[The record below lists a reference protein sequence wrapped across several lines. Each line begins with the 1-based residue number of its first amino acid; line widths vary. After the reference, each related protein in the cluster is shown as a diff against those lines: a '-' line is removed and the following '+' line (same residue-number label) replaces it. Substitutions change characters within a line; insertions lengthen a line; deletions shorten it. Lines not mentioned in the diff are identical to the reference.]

1 MHDKTVRRRRAV
13 LGLLVVV
20 ALILLTASFG
30 SAGGGLS
37 AFQRGAAEVLAPIQ
51 EGASRALKPVRDLFG
66 WVGETMDARGEN
78 EELRAQLRDARR
90 DAAQF
95 ESAAAQNGELRALL
109 DFSEAYG
116 LDAWEPVSARVITRS
131 PTVWSSSVTV
141 NVGTGD
147 GVREGD
153 AVIGAASEGDG
164 GALVGTIVAV
174 TGNRAK
180 VRLVTDQ
187 DSAVS
192 SVVGRTRSPG
202 IVSTASAGNPR
213 DLLMD
218 FVPAE
223 DEVDDGMRVVTAGTT
238 TDPSLPSLF
247 PPNIPV
253 GEITRI
259 EDPGSETQEIHL
271 EPYADLR
278 RMESVRILTGEGA
291 AGAGG
296 QVAADAGADG

>member
-30 SAGGGLS
+30 NAGGGLS
-37 AFQRGAAEVLAPIQ
+37 AFQRGAAEVLAPLQ

-66 WVGETMDARGEN
+66 WVGETMEARGEN

-95 ESAAAQNGELRALL
+95 ESAAAQAGELRALL
-109 DFSEAYG
+109 DFSQTAG
-116 LDAWEPVSARVITRS
+116 VDAWKPVSARVITRS
-131 PTVWSSSVTV
+131 PTLWSSTVNV
-141 NVGTGD
+141 NVGTDD

-153 AVIGAASEGDG
+153 AVIGAASEADG
-164 GALVGTIVAV
+164 GALVGTVVAV
-174 TGNRAK
+174 TANRAK

-187 DSAVS
+187 DSQVS
-192 SVVGRTRSPG
+192 AVVGRTRSPG
-202 IVSTASAGNPR
+202 IVTTASAGNPR

-218 FVPAE
+218 FVPVE
-223 DEVDDGMRVVTAGTT
+223 DELEEGMRVVTAGTT
-238 TDPSLPSLF
+238 TDERLPSLF
-247 PPNIPV
+247 PPGIPV

-259 EDPGSETQEIHL
+259 DDPRSETQEIHL

-278 RMESVRILTGEGA
+278 RLEFVRILTGEYGSA
-291 AGAGG
+291 TGG
-296 QVAADAGADG
+296 EVAAEAGADG

>member
-37 AFQRGAAEVLAPIQ
+37 GFQRGAAEMLAPIQ

-66 WVGETMDARGEN
+66 WVGETMEARGEN

-95 ESAAAQNGELRALL
+95 ESAAAQARDLRALL
-109 DFSEAYG
+109 DFSESAG
-116 LDAWEPVSARVITRS
+116 LEAWNPVSARVITRS
-131 PTVWSSSVTV
+131 PTLWSSAVNV
-141 NVGTGD
+141 NVGTED
-147 GVREGD
+147 GVHEGD

-187 DSAVS
+187 NSEVS
-192 SVVGRTRSPG
+192 SVVARTRSPG
-202 IVSTASAGNPR
+202 IVTTASAGNPR

-223 DEVDDGMRVVTAGTT
+223 DKVEEGMRVVTAGTT
-238 TDPSLPSLF
+238 TDERLPSLF
-247 PPNIPV
+247 PPGIPV

-259 EDPGSETQEIHL
+259 EDPGSETREIHL

-278 RMESVRILTGEGA
+278 RLEFVRVLTGEDG

-296 QVAADAGADG
+296 QVAAEAGADG

>member
-30 SAGGGLS
+30 NAGGGLS
-37 AFQRGAAEVLAPIQ
+37 AFQRGAAEVLAPVQ

-66 WVGETMDARGEN
+66 WVGETVDARGEN

-109 DFSEAYG
+109 NFSESYG

-131 PTVWSSSVTV
+131 PTVWSSALTV
-141 NVGTGD
+141 NVGSGD

-153 AVIGAASEGDG
+153 AVVGAASEGDG

-187 DSAVS
+187 VSEIS
-192 SVVGRTRSPG
+192 SVVARTRDPG
-202 IVSTASAGNPR
+202 VVMTASAGNPR
-213 DLLMD
+213 ALRMD
-218 FVPAE
+218 FVDAD
-223 DEVDDGMRVVTAGTT
+223 DEVEEGMRIVTAGTT
-238 TDPSLPSLF
+238 DGKYPSLF
-247 PPNIPV
+247 PPNVPI

-259 EDPGSETQEIHL
+259 EDPGSETQEIRL

-278 RMESVRILTGEGA
+278 RLEFVRILTGQGA

-296 QVAADAGADG
+296 AVAADAGADG

>member
-1 MHDKTVRRRRAV
+1 VHDKTVRRRRAV

-37 AFQRGAAEVLAPIQ
+37 AFQRGAAEVLAPLQ

-66 WVGETMDARGEN
+66 WVGETVDARGEN
-78 EELRAQLRDARR
+78 EELRAQVRDARR

-109 DFSEAYG
+109 EFSEAFG
-116 LDAWEPVSARVITRS
+116 LDGWEPVSARVVNRS
-131 PTVWSSSVTV
+131 PTVWSSSVMV
-141 NVGTGD
+141 NAGTGD

-174 TGNRAK
+174 TGSTAK

-187 DSAVS
+187 DSQVS
-192 SVVGRTRSPG
+192 SLLARTRSPG
-202 IVSTASAGNPR
+202 IVTTASAGNPR

-218 FVPAE
+218 FVPTE
-223 DEVDDGMRVVTAGTT
+223 DEVEDGMRVVTAGTT

-247 PPNIPV
+247 PPNVPI

-278 RMESVRILTGEGA
+278 RLEFVRILTGEDA

-296 QVAADAGADG
+296 EVAADAGADG

>member
-30 SAGGGLS
+30 NAGGGLS

-66 WVGETMDARGEN
+66 WVGETVDARGEN

-95 ESAAAQNGELRALL
+95 ESAAAQNGDLRALL
-109 DFSEAYG
+109 DFSESAG

-131 PTVWSSSVTV
+131 PTVWSSALTV
-141 NVGTGD
+141 NVGSGD

-153 AVIGAASEGDG
+153 AVVGAASEGDG
-164 GALVGTIVAV
+164 GALVGTVVAV
-174 TGNRAK
+174 TGNRAR

-187 DSAVS
+187 DSEVS

-202 IVSTASAGNPR
+202 IVTTASAGNPR

-218 FVPAE
+218 FVAD
-223 DEVDDGMRVVTAGTT
+223 DEVEEGMRIVTAGTT
-238 TDPSLPSLF
+238 DGKYPSLF
-247 PPNIPV
+247 PPNVPI

-278 RMESVRILTGEGA
+278 RLEFVRILTGEVA

-296 QVAADAGADG
+296 EVAADARADG

>member
-30 SAGGGLS
+30 NAGGGLS
-37 AFQRGAAEVLAPIQ
+37 AFQRGAAEVLAPVQ

-66 WVGETMDARGEN
+66 WVGETVDARGEN

-95 ESAAAQNGELRALL
+95 ESAAAQNGELRGLL
-109 DFSEAYG
+109 NFSESYG
-116 LDAWEPVSARVITRS
+116 LDAWEPVSARVLSRS
-131 PTVWSSSVTV
+131 PTVWSSALTV
-141 NVGTGD
+141 NVGSGD

-153 AVIGAASEGDG
+153 AVVGAASEGDG

-187 DSAVS
+187 VSEISAV
-192 SVVGRTRSPG
+192 VARTRDPG
-202 IVSTASAGNPR
+202 VVMTASAGNPR
-213 DLLMD
+213 ALRMD
-218 FVPAE
+218 FVDAD
-223 DEVDDGMRVVTAGTT
+223 DEVEEGMRIVTAGTT
-238 TDPSLPSLF
+238 DGKYPSLF
-247 PPNIPV
+247 PPNVPI

-259 EDPGSETQEIHL
+259 EDPGSETQEIRL

-278 RMESVRILTGEGA
+278 RLEFVRILTGQGA

-296 QVAADAGADG
+296 AVAADAGADG

>member
-1 MHDKTVRRRRAV
+1 VHDKTVRRRRAV

-30 SAGGGLS
+30 NAGGGLS
-37 AFQRGAAEVLAPIQ
+37 AFQRGAAEVLAPVQ

-66 WVGETMDARGEN
+66 WVGETVDARGEN

-109 DFSEAYG
+109 NFSESYG

-131 PTVWSSSVTV
+131 PTVWSSALTV
-141 NVGTGD
+141 NVGSGD

-153 AVIGAASEGDG
+153 AVVGAASEGDG

-174 TGNRAK
+174 TGNTAK

-187 DSAVS
+187 VSEIS
-192 SVVGRTRSPG
+192 SVVARTRDPG
-202 IVSTASAGNPR
+202 VVMTASAGNPR
-213 DLLMD
+213 ALRMN
-218 FVPAE
+218 FVDAD
-223 DEVDDGMRVVTAGTT
+223 DEVEEGMRIVTAGTT
-238 TDPSLPSLF
+238 DGKYPSLF
-247 PPNIPV
+247 PPNVPI

-259 EDPGSETQEIHL
+259 EDPGSETQEISL

-278 RMESVRILTGEGA
+278 RLEFVRILTGQGA

-296 QVAADAGADG
+296 AVAADAGADG

>member
-1 MHDKTVRRRRAV
+1 VHDKTVRRRRAV

-30 SAGGGLS
+30 NAGGGLS
-37 AFQRGAAEVLAPIQ
+37 AFQRGAAEVLAPVQ

-66 WVGETMDARGEN
+66 WVGETVDARGEN

-95 ESAAAQNGELRALL
+95 ESAAAQNGELRGLL
-109 DFSEAYG
+109 NFSESYG
-116 LDAWEPVSARVITRS
+116 LDAWEPVSARVLSRS
-131 PTVWSSSVTV
+131 PTVWSSALTV
-141 NVGTGD
+141 NVGSGD

-153 AVIGAASEGDG
+153 AVVGAASEGDG

-187 DSAVS
+187 VSEISAV
-192 SVVGRTRSPG
+192 VARTRDPG
-202 IVSTASAGNPR
+202 VVMTASAGNPR
-213 DLLMD
+213 ALRMD
-218 FVPAE
+218 FVDAD
-223 DEVDDGMRVVTAGTT
+223 DEVEEGMRIVTAGTT
-238 TDPSLPSLF
+238 DGKYPSLF
-247 PPNIPV
+247 PPNVPI

-259 EDPGSETQEIHL
+259 EDPGSETQEIRL

-278 RMESVRILTGEGA
+278 RLEFVRILTGQGA

-296 QVAADAGADG
+296 AVAADAGADG

>member
-13 LGLLVVV
+13 LGLLVVA

-66 WVGETMDARGEN
+66 WVGETVDARGEN

-109 DFSEAYG
+109 GFSEAYG
-116 LDAWEPVSARVITRS
+116 LDAWEPVSARVVNRS
-131 PTVWSSSVTV
+131 PTVWSSSVNV
-141 NVGTGD
+141 NAGTDD

-164 GALVGTIVAV
+164 GALVGTVVEA
-174 TGNRAK
+174 TGSTAK

-187 DSAVS
+187 VSEVS
-192 SVVGRTRSPG
+192 SVVARTREPG
-202 IVSTASAGNPR
+202 VIKTASAGNPR
-213 DLLMD
+213 DLLLD
-218 FVPAE
+218 FIEA
-223 DEVDDGMRVVTAGTT
+223 DDAVEEGMRVVTAGTT
-238 TDPSLPSLF
+238 DEQYPSLF
-247 PPNIPV
+247 PPNVPI

-278 RMESVRILTGEGA
+278 RLEFVRILTRAAATGSGGE
-291 AGAGG
+291 
-296 QVAADAGADG
+296 VAADAGDQG

>member
-1 MHDKTVRRRRAV
+1 
-13 LGLLVVV
+13 LLVVA

-30 SAGGGLS
+30 NAGGGLS

-66 WVGETMDARGEN
+66 WVGETVDARGEN

-95 ESAAAQNGELRALL
+95 ESAAAQNGDLRALL
-109 DFSEAYG
+109 DFSESAG

-131 PTVWSSSVTV
+131 PTVWSSALTV
-141 NVGTGD
+141 NVGSDD

-153 AVIGAASEGDG
+153 AVVGAASEGDG
-164 GALVGTIVAV
+164 GALVGTVVAV
-174 TGNRAK
+174 TGNRAR
-180 VRLVTDQ
+180 VRVVTIPGLRARVRVVTDQ
-187 DSAVS
+187 DSEVS

-202 IVSTASAGNPR
+202 IVTTASAGNPR

-223 DEVDDGMRVVTAGTT
+223 DEVEDGMRVVTAGTT
-238 TDPSLPSLF
+238 TDESLPSLF
-247 PPNIPV
+247 PPGIPV

-278 RMESVRILTGEGA
+278 RLEFVRILTGEVA

-296 QVAADAGADG
+296 KVAADARADG

>member
-30 SAGGGLS
+30 NAGGGLS
-37 AFQRGAAEVLAPIQ
+37 AFQRGAAEVLAPVQ

-66 WVGETMDARGEN
+66 WVGETVDARGEN

-109 DFSEAYG
+109 NFSESYG

-131 PTVWSSSVTV
+131 PTVWSSALTV
-141 NVGTGD
+141 NVGSGD

-153 AVIGAASEGDG
+153 AVVGAASEGDG

-174 TGNRAK
+174 TGNTAK

-187 DSAVS
+187 VSEIS
-192 SVVGRTRSPG
+192 SVVARTRDPG
-202 IVSTASAGNPR
+202 VVMTASAGNPR
-213 DLLMD
+213 ALRMD
-218 FVPAE
+218 FVDAD
-223 DEVDDGMRVVTAGTT
+223 DEVEEGMRIVTAGTT
-238 TDPSLPSLF
+238 DGKYPSLF
-247 PPNIPV
+247 PPNVPI

-278 RMESVRILTGEGA
+278 RLEFVRILTGQGA

-296 QVAADAGADG
+296 AVAADAGADG

>member
-30 SAGGGLS
+30 NAGGGVS
-37 AFQRGAAEVLAPIQ
+37 AFQRGAAELLAPI
-51 EGASRALKPVRDLFG
+51 EDGASRALKPVRDLFG
-66 WVGETMDARGEN
+66 WIGETVDARGEN
-78 EELRAQLRDARR
+78 KELRAQLDDARR

-95 ESAAAQNGELRALL
+95 ESAAAQTRDLRALL
-109 DFSEAYG
+109 DFSRTAG
-116 LDAWEPVSARVITRS
+116 VDAWKPVSARVIGRS
-131 PTVWSSSVTV
+131 PTLWSATVNV
-141 NVGTGD
+141 NVGTED

-153 AVIGAASEGDG
+153 AVIGAASQGDG
-164 GALVGTIVAV
+164 GALVGTVVAV
-174 TGNRAK
+174 TGNKAK

-187 DSAVS
+187 DSEVS

-202 IVSTASAGNPR
+202 IVTTASAGNPR
-213 DLLMD
+213 DLLMG
-218 FVPAE
+218 FVPPE
-223 DEVDDGMRVVTAGTT
+223 DEVEEGMRVVTAGTT
-238 TDPSLPSLF
+238 TDERLPSLF
-247 PPNIPV
+247 PPGIPV

-278 RMESVRILTGEGA
+278 RLEFVRILTGEYGAQAGGEVA
-291 AGAGG
+291 AGAG
-296 QVAADAGADG
+296 ADG

>member
-1 MHDKTVRRRRAV
+1 VHDKTVRRRRAV

-30 SAGGGLS
+30 NAGGGLS
-37 AFQRGAAEVLAPIQ
+37 AFQRGAAEVLAPVQ

-66 WVGETMDARGEN
+66 WVGETVDARGEN

-109 DFSEAYG
+109 SFSESYG

-131 PTVWSSSVTV
+131 PTVWSSALTV
-141 NVGTGD
+141 NVGSGD

-153 AVIGAASEGDG
+153 AVVGAASEGDG

-174 TGNRAK
+174 TGNTAK

-187 DSAVS
+187 VSEIS
-192 SVVGRTRSPG
+192 SVVARTRDPG
-202 IVSTASAGNPR
+202 VVMSASAGNPR
-213 DLLMD
+213 ALRMD
-218 FVPAE
+218 FVDAD
-223 DEVDDGMRVVTAGTT
+223 DEVEEGMRIVTAGTT
-238 TDPSLPSLF
+238 DGKYPSLF
-247 PPNIPV
+247 PPNVPI

-259 EDPGSETQEIHL
+259 EDPGSETQEIRL

-278 RMESVRILTGEGA
+278 RLEFVRILTGQGA

-296 QVAADAGADG
+296 AVAADAGADG

>member
-13 LGLLVVV
+13 LGLLVAA

-30 SAGGGLS
+30 NAGGGLS

-66 WVGETMDARGEN
+66 WVGETVDARGEN

-95 ESAAAQNGELRALL
+95 ESAAAQNGDLRALL
-109 DFSEAYG
+109 DFSESAG

-131 PTVWSSSVTV
+131 PTVWSSALTV
-141 NVGTGD
+141 NVGSGD

-153 AVIGAASEGDG
+153 AVVGAASEGDG
-164 GALVGTIVAV
+164 GALVGTVVAV
-174 TGNRAK
+174 TGNRAR

-187 DSAVS
+187 DSEVS

-202 IVSTASAGNPR
+202 IVTTASAGNPR

-223 DEVDDGMRVVTAGTT
+223 DEVEDGMRVVTAGTT
-238 TDPSLPSLF
+238 TDESLPSLF
-247 PPNIPV
+247 PPGIPV

-278 RMESVRILTGEGA
+278 RLEFVRILTGEVA

-296 QVAADAGADG
+296 EVAADARADG